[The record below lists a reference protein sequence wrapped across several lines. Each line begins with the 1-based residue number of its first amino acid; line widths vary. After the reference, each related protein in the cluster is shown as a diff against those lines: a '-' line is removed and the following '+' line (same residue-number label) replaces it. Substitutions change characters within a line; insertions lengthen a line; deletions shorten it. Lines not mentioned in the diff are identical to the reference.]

1 MENEKIKQFMLSN
14 REITF
19 DDFLKELERQQ
30 REVSYSSKSFS
41 LTMNEKQIIE
51 MEEKKICKIFSSYI
65 RNCDFINMNLSD
77 NSGQDQRTI
86 EGNIFVDCS
95 FINCS
100 NIVSMNECI
109 FIGCTFN
116 NCNFRRTS
124 FIKCTF
130 ENSSAGDCD
139 FRMANFSLSNYHEL
153 YISGCEVEGSLLLEK
168 ACEAEEAAIN
178 DPEKI
183 EISVNMLEASLR
195 LIYDSMRLNEDAQL
209 SLDPLAH
216 DLNEYIREAKK
227 KLEKDGIRDREE
239 SDILSE
245 LDLHE
250 AWANQI
256 YRINADMPDI
266 DWTHCNYSN
275 MNFSER
281 NLSGIDFTGS
291 IMKNCDF
298 TACNL
303 TGVNFCG
310 CNLTGSVL
318 YKSIMAQNKLDD
330 AKLEN
335 ITIDKKNL
343 QLFESAGVPVNTNQT
358 GPSKISVI
366 KNMSR
371 NGKRMV

>member
-1 MENEKIKQFMLSN
+1 MDKEKITQYKLSN
-14 REITF
+14 REISLIEF
-19 DDFLKELERQQ
+19 MKELEKQQ
-30 REVSYSSKSFS
+30 REIGYSSKKIA
-41 LTMNEKQIIE
+41 LILKEKQIIE
-51 MEEKKICKIFSSYI
+51 MEEKRTCKIFSSYVE
-65 RNCDFINMNLSD
+65 NCDFINMNLSD
-77 NSGQDQRTI
+77 NSRDDQRTI
-86 EGNIFVDCS
+86 EGNIFIDCS

-100 NIVSMNECI
+100 NIASMNECV
-109 FIGCTFN
+109 FIGCTFD
-116 NCNFRRTS
+116 NCDFKRTT
-124 FIKCTF
+124 FIKSAF
-130 ENSSAGDCD
+130 ENSSAGNCD
-139 FRMANFSLSNYHEL
+139 FRMANFSLSNYQEL
-153 YISGCEVEGSLLLEK
+153 YVEECEIEGSLLEISH
-168 ACEAEEAAIN
+168 ENDDSPVN
-178 DPEKI
+178 DPDKI

-318 YKSIMAQNKLDD
+318 YKSIMAQNKFDD

>member
-1 MENEKIKQFMLSN
+1 MDKEKITQYKLSN
-14 REITF
+14 REISLIEF
-19 DDFLKELERQQ
+19 MKELEKQQ
-30 REVSYSSKSFS
+30 REIGYSSKKIA
-41 LTMNEKQIIE
+41 LILKEKQIIE
-51 MEEKKICKIFSSYI
+51 MEEKRTCKIFSSYVE
-65 RNCDFINMNLSD
+65 NCDFINMNLSD
-77 NSGQDQRTI
+77 NSRDDQRTI
-86 EGNIFVDCS
+86 EGNIFIDCS

-100 NIVSMNECI
+100 NIASMNECV
-109 FIGCTFN
+109 FIGCTFD
-116 NCNFRRTS
+116 NCDFKRTT
-124 FIKCTF
+124 FIKSAF
-130 ENSSAGDCD
+130 ENSSAGNCD
-139 FRMANFSLSNYHEL
+139 FRMANFSLSNYQEL
-153 YISGCEVEGSLLLEK
+153 YVEECEIEGSLLEISH
-168 ACEAEEAAIN
+168 ENDDSPVN
-178 DPEKI
+178 DPDKI

-195 LIYDSMRLNEDAQL
+195 LIYDSMRLNEDVQL

-256 YRINADMPDI
+256 YRITADMPDI

-318 YKSIMAQNKLDD
+318 YKSIMAQNKFDD

-358 GPSKISVI
+358 GPSKISV
-366 KNMSR
+366 NMSR

>member
-1 MENEKIKQFMLSN
+1 M
-14 REITF
+14 
-19 DDFLKELERQQ
+19 
-30 REVSYSSKSFS
+30 
-41 LTMNEKQIIE
+41 
-51 MEEKKICKIFSSYI
+51 
-65 RNCDFINMNLSD
+65 
-77 NSGQDQRTI
+77 
-86 EGNIFVDCS
+86 
-95 FINCS
+95 
-100 NIVSMNECI
+100 
-109 FIGCTFN
+109 
-116 NCNFRRTS
+116 
-124 FIKCTF
+124 
-130 ENSSAGDCD
+130 
-139 FRMANFSLSNYHEL
+139 
-153 YISGCEVEGSLLLEK
+153 
-168 ACEAEEAAIN
+168 
-178 DPEKI
+178 
-183 EISVNMLEASLR
+183 
-195 LIYDSMRLNEDAQL
+195 
-209 SLDPLAH
+209 
-216 DLNEYIREAKK
+216 
-227 KLEKDGIRDREE
+227 
-239 SDILSE
+239 
-245 LDLHE
+245 
-250 AWANQI
+250 ANQI

-318 YKSIMAQNKLDD
+318 YKSIMAQNKFDD

-343 QLFESAGVPVNTNQT
+343 QLFESAGIPVNTNQT